1 MFKSLLIIATII
13 LFPKPLSVK
22 SPDFADNNYI
32 QFKFTCDGENLSPGL
47 VLDNIPEGTK
57 SLALIMDDTDSPNG
71 EFVHWVMWNM
81 PVKSKIVQNKA
92 EGIVGKNTQGKN
104 LYYGPCPPNG
114 MHTYHFKV
122 YALNSLLELPTSSG
136 KAELLKAME
145 GHIIEQGVLKGRYSR
160 KSEPVGK

>member
-1 MFKSLLIIATII
+1 MIKYLFIIICFFF
-13 LFPKPLSVK
+13 FPKAFTVK

-32 QFKFTCDGENLSPGL
+32 QFKFTCDGNNVSPGL
-47 VLDNIPEGTK
+47 ILENIPGDTK

-81 PVKSKIVQNKA
+81 SVTTKIIENKA
-92 EGIVGKNTQGKN
+92 VGTVGKNSHGENK
-104 LYYGPCPPNG
+104 YYGPCPPNG

-122 YALNSLLELPTSSG
+122 YALNSVLELSENAG

-145 GHIIEQGVLKGRYSR
+145 GHILEQATLKGRYSR

>member
-1 MFKSLLIIATII
+1 MGGGF
-13 LFPKPLSVK
+13 FFFF
-22 SPDFADNNYI
+22 DFADNNYI

-104 LYYGPCPPNG
+104 MYYGPCPPNG

-122 YALNSLLELPTSSG
+122 YALNSLLELPASSG
-136 KAELLKAME
+136 KAELLKAIE
-145 GHIIEQGVLKGRYSR
+145 GHIIELAVLKGRYSR